1 MKKICYIL
9 LAAIFFSSCNNG
21 LDEQK
26 VNEFITTHF
35 AEKVGGEEAINKP
48 FGVLFRLVKHF
59 RSQTSAKCVASVR
72 GTSHVRFVFVLDR
85 KIIAKAPAVAEN
97 HAVT

>member
-9 LAAIFFSSCNNG
+9 LAASFFSSCNNG

-35 AEKVGGEEAINKP
+35 AEKVGGEEAINKLKEDAGDSIIMYNLSNGWIGRP
-48 FGVLFRLVKHF
+48 EWVNDN
-59 RSQTSAKCVASVR
+59 S
-72 GTSHVRFVFVLDR
+72 
-85 KIIAKAPAVAEN
+85 KIN
-97 HAVT
+97 